1 MSTIAPLRSD
11 SSLASLA
18 ASRAGASRVFH
29 RHGLDFCCRGRLSL
43 AEACA
48 KSALDTQAI
57 LDEIASEEPRTAGF
71 ERWDEK
77 PLPALIDHILTRYH
91 EGHRREVPR
100 LLAMAE
106 KVEEVHADH
115 PAVPRGLAAH
125 LRRMS
130 QELEDHM
137 GKEEVVLF
145 PMIRSGR
152 GSFAMGPVQ
161 VMELEHLDHAAN
173 LERMRQLA
181 NDCTPPP
188 DACATWKA
196 LYLGLAELEREIME
210 HIHLENHALF
220 PRALQS

>member
-1 MSTIAPLRSD
+1 
-11 SSLASLA
+11 
-18 ASRAGASRVFH
+18 
-29 RHGLDFCCRGRLSL
+29 
-43 AEACA
+43 
-48 KSALDTQAI
+48 
-57 LDEIASEEPRTAGF
+57 
-71 ERWDEK
+71 
-77 PLPALIDHILTRYH
+77 
-91 EGHRREVPR
+91 
-100 LLAMAE
+100 
-106 KVEEVHADH
+106 VHADH

-196 LYLGLAELEREIME
+196 LYLGLADLEREIME